1 VALPLEAE
9 EHLGWLAVERGRA
22 PSTLAAYRKDLG
34 RYVDWLGATPLDA
47 VDTATVE
54 RYVAYLR
61 NEGLAP
67 ATVARATVVVR
78 SLHRFLATEA
88 DLSGRPGTADPG
100 ADVATPKVPAGLP
113 KPLSEAEVIALL
125 DASAGPAPVHL
136 RNRALLELLYATG
149 ARISEAVGL
158 DVGDLDLEAGLV
170 RLLGKG
176 SKERIV
182 PFGRHARAAL
192 ADWLSGAGR
201 AAMIGERTLSRAD
214 ASAVFVNRRGSRL
227 TRQGAWLVIGEV
239 ARRAGITSTMSPHV
253 LRHSCATHLLDH
265 GADVRVVQELLGHAR
280 VSTTQVYTQVS
291 MQRLRAVFD
300 AAHPRAK
307 LSPP

>member
-1 VALPLEAE
+1 
-9 EHLGWLAVERGRA
+9 
-22 PSTLAAYRKDLG
+22 
-34 RYVDWLGATPLDA
+34 
-47 VDTATVE
+47 
-54 RYVAYLR
+54 
-61 NEGLAP
+61 
-67 ATVARATVVVR
+67 
-78 SLHRFLATEA
+78 
-88 DLSGRPGTADPG
+88 
-100 ADVATPKVPAGLP
+100 
-113 KPLSEAEVIALL
+113 VIALL
-125 DASAGPAPVHL
+125 DASAGPEPVRL

-158 DVGDLDLEAGLV
+158 DLGDLDLEAGLV

-192 ADWLSGAGR
+192 AEWLSGAGR

-214 ASAVFVNRRGSRL
+214 ASAVFVNQRGGRL